1 MMLSIQ
7 LYLEKKSTKQKVL
20 NRSSPLDCF
29 AMLNVRLPALIDY
42 LAFSKSVPVHPEE
55 GLLLNPT
62 SRVVRCIC
70 CLALWLMSYL
80 HTLFLALLLFSF
92 PLSASP
98 AVRHMLIQGPP
109 AEIRHAEHCAES
121 APSRSLYTS
130 PGGAHPAFLWIF
142 EALKLW
148 KVWTALSSFMQVTA
162 GGQAALKVTQRVAN
176 RGCDCV
182 SAL

>member
-1 MMLSIQ
+1 MLSIQ
-7 LYLEKKSTKQKVL
+7 LYLEKSQQKVL

-55 GLLLNPT
+55 GLLPNPT

-70 CLALWLMSYL
+70 SLALRLMSYL

-98 AVRHMLIQGPP
+98 AVIHMLIQGPP

-121 APSRSLYTS
+121 APSRSLYTTLGVRTQPFS
-130 PGGAHPAFLWIF
+130 EYLRRSCCGRSERSAF
-142 EALKLW
+142 
-148 KVWTALSSFMQVTA
+148 SSFMQVTA

-176 RGCDCV
+176 GGRDCISV
-182 SAL
+182 V